1 MSRSSRCVSSV
12 VYVIPQVTGGWSG
25 AGSAPASS
33 WRVRHEKKRGGKSP
47 GWGSTASQSIESRFS
62 RAGVPV
68 LKRPSE
74 KPSER
79 SDSERPRAAS
89 SPSRPP
95 TSFFSPTC
103 MSAWRKVPVVSS
115 TARACTW
122 VPSPSTTPATWPPS
136 AMTEETSA
144 SCTVRFG
151 WVNRTDWTMRA

>member
-1 MSRSSRCVSSV
+1 MLSRTR
-12 VYVIPQVTGGWSG
+12 
-25 AGSAPASS
+25 
-33 WRVRHEKKRGGKSP
+33 
-47 GWGSTASQSIESRFS
+47 

-79 SDSERPRAAS
+79 SESDSPFAAS

-115 TARACTW
+115 TALAATC
-122 VPSPSTTPATWPPS
+122 VPSPSTTPATRPPS
-136 AMTEETSA
+136 ATTADTSA

-151 WVNRTDWTMRA
+151 CAQSTDCMVRA